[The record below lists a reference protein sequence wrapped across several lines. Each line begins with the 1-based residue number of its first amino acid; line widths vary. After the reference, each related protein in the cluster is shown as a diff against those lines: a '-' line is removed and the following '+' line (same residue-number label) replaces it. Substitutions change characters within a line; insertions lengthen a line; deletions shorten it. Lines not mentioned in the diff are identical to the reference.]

1 MAESPIRT
9 EGVTLA
15 ERAEQMLQQDIIS
28 GAHEPGARLAVTELA
43 NRYGVS
49 SSPIREAL
57 SRLAA
62 RNMVAAVGRRGFR
75 VQALSYEDLADITRV
90 RVMVEREALLL
101 SMRCGGDVWEADVIG
116 ALHRLR
122 LNVQRAGA
130 QFGQGGEEFDRLHHG
145 FHAAL
150 ISGCGSVRLIDM
162 ADDLYNQ
169 AFRYRQINMQGMAD
183 AESFIGM
190 HEVLAKA
197 ATGRDEDRA
206 FALLRAHLNSTLMNV
221 YPEGSPQA

>member
-1 MAESPIRT
+1 MRDSQSSTNGE
-9 EGVTLA
+9 TLA
-15 ERAEQMLQQDIIS
+15 ERAEQLMQKDIMA
-28 GAHEPGARLAVTELA
+28 GTLKPGTRLAVTELA
-43 NRYGVS
+43 DRYGVS

-75 VQALSYEDLADITRV
+75 VQELSYEDLADITRV
-90 RVMVEREALLL
+90 RILVELEALRL
-101 SMRCGGDVWEADVIG
+101 SMRLGGDGWEANVIG

-130 QFGQGGEEFDRLHHG
+130 EFGQGGAEFDALHHA

-150 ISGCGSVRLIDM
+150 IGGCGSPRLIDL
-162 ADDLYNQ
+162 AHDLYNQ

-183 AESFIGM
+183 PESFIGM
-190 HEVLAKA
+190 HNVLAKA
-197 ATGRDEDRA
+197 AISRDEERV
-206 FALLRAHLNSTLMNV
+206 FALLRNHLNTTLLNV
-221 YPEGSPQA
+221 YPEGPPR